1 MKDNKDLNPFANKQ
15 LASID
20 IVFENC
26 EVYNIPAD
34 GIYKLSVGDINFSF
48 DVHVN
53 GLSKYTKPGEISS
66 FSSTNYIWLV
76 LNQKGMKVE
85 SGWEDIFDET
95 QIFSDRVKGNDITHI
110 DFIFNDG
117 SHLYVEVPWKD
128 GYSEFVNQYQ
138 HTDVKEKFAF
148 IDISKDINE
157 EEFKQEN
164 NDLYDFETFTPEID
178 FSESIKN
185 GNFDNI
191 EILTIDNEDEESF
204 GEEVPNYVQAAFR
217 QIDEELSRV
226 MWNINQEEF
235 DSPFDNTGNK
245 FKNDVFEIE
254 AYSWDEEYDQKYN
267 FKWGDYK
274 VRWYKHSR
282 RDPEANRFISP
293 EECAQMLNECLESI
307 RKMDIDDLI
316 DISEDDLPEFGN
328 VYHNCVQC
336 RIETDNCKLLQ
347 NGKYACY
354 DCLNNLGK
362 EQKRLKEELED
373 SLYEFGFDTPEDIT
387 DCIDTFIDFIKY
399 TKDNSTIETI
409 EHLIKGLEAIN
420 TTLKMKNDL
429 LDEETK
435 QKIQKMIENW

>member
-1 MKDNKDLNPFANKQ
+1 MKDNKDLNLFANKQ

-26 EVYNIPAD
+26 EIYNIPAD

-48 DVHVN
+48 DIHVN
-53 GLSKYTKPGEISS
+53 GLSKYTKPGEMSS

-117 SHLYVEVPWKD
+117 SHLYVEVPWED
-128 GYSEFVNQYQ
+128 GCSEFVNALQKCEIKNNLLYI
-138 HTDVKEKFAF
+138 E
-148 IDISKDINE
+148 IS
-157 EEFKQEN
+157 Q
-164 NDLYDFETFTPEID
+164 NDMPTV
-178 FSESIKN
+178 ESIDCSKITTN
-185 GNFDNI
+185 SWSHI
-191 EILTIDNEDEESF
+191 
-204 GEEVPNYVQAAFR
+204 PNYVQAAFTE
-217 QIDEELSRV
+217 INAELLRV
-226 MWNINQEEF
+226 MWNINQKLYE
-235 DSPFDNTGNK
+235 SPFDNTGNS

-254 AYSWDEEYDQKYN
+254 AYSWDDEYNQEYN
-267 FKWGDYK
+267 FKWKDYK

-282 RDPEANRFISP
+282 RDPEQNRYISP
-293 EECAQMLNECLESI
+293 EECATMLNECLESI
-307 RKMDIDDLI
+307 RKMDIDDSI

-336 RIETDNCKLLQ
+336 GIETDNCKLLQ
-347 NGKYACY
+347 NGKYVCY

-399 TKDNSTIETI
+399 AKDNSTIETI

-420 TTLKMKNDL
+420 ITLKMENDL